1 VGAKPL
7 VRGQQTFR
15 SGPYLPRR
23 ARRKARRPLLVATG
37 HDDLA
42 LADLVEH
49 VLAVQLHHPYLKPVF
64 LVGRVDTASLRD
76 SGLQYESCLLDDE
89 LQALDLDVPS
99 FVYRQGRIDTMRA
112 IYHPHV
118 VLDLTPEERPT
129 AEEMTGEQG

>member
-1 VGAKPL
+1 MGADPL

-42 LADLVEH
+42 LAGLVEH
-49 VLAVQLHHPYLKPVF
+49 VLTVQLHHPYLKPVL
-64 LVGRVDTASLRD
+64 LVGRVDTAPLRE

-89 LQALDLDVPS
+89 VQTLVLDVPWP
-99 FVYRQGRIDTMRA
+99 VYRQGRIATMRA
-112 IYHPHV
+112 IYDPHV
-118 VLDLTPEERPT
+118 VLDLTPRERPS
-129 AEEMTGEQG
+129 AEAMAAAGG